1 MEEGQLEWRE
11 RQERDMKQNQSK
23 MLNCSNSK
31 KKKKISIDFE
41 AFLSNEESFLPTTQ
55 RRGLLAMEKNDSKV
69 RAYKSSQG
77 RDRTKYLLLLFDI
90 SLR

>member
-31 KKKKISIDFE
+31 KKKK
-41 AFLSNEESFLPTTQ
+41 
-55 RRGLLAMEKNDSKV
+55 KNQ
-69 RAYKSSQG
+69 Y
-77 RDRTKYLLLLFDI
+77 
-90 SLR
+90 